1 MKTAVKKNQQKKS
14 KSWQHPKDF
23 PSGPPPQYYPG
34 PVVVNCTVLKSCGVF
49 TTVWPP
55 ANIVGTQNPKSLQK
69 KISALRRIRNLNPV
83 SSGASPSFNS
93 GSKFQ
98 RRFAEFQITFQISPA
113 LRRQNFSGAS
123 PSFKSESKFHR
134 RFVKFHRR
142 FADKISA
149 TLRRVSNQ
157 SPNFTGDSSDFKSD
171 SEFHRRFAE
180 IKKIKSDPQT
190 PPIPKISNPKNPQ
203 NSPPGKAKLRRRQV
217 KDQRSAGKGEGPVK
231 RC

>member
-1 MKTAVKKNQQKKS
+1 MASWIIGKPWAAVKSLKTAVKKNQQKKS

-134 RFVKFHRR
+134 RFVGFQIR
-142 FADKISA
+142 F
-149 TLRRVSNQ
+149 
-157 SPNFTGDSSDFKSD
+157 
-171 SEFHRRFAE
+171 
-180 IKKIKSDPQT
+180 
-190 PPIPKISNPKNPQ
+190 
-203 NSPPGKAKLRRRQV
+203 
-217 KDQRSAGKGEGPVK
+217 
-231 RC
+231 

>member
-98 RRFAEFQITFQISPA
+98 RRFAEFQIRVQISPA
-113 LRRQNFSGAS
+113 LRRENFSGAS

-134 RFVKFHRR
+134 RF
-142 FADKISA
+142 AEKISA
-149 TLRRVSNQ
+149 APRRASNPI
-157 SPNFTGDSSDFKSD
+157 PNSTGDSPDFKSD

-180 IKKIKSDPQT
+180 IKKFKSGTQT
-190 PPIPKISNPKNPQ
+190 PPIPKISNPKTPQ
-203 NSPPGKAKLRRRQV
+203 DSPPGKAKLRRRQV
-217 KDQRSAGKGEGPVK
+217 KDQ
-231 RC
+231 

>member
-98 RRFAEFQITFQISPA
+98 RRLAEFQIRVQISPA
-113 LRRQNFSGAS
+113 LRRENFSGAS
-123 PSFKSESKFHR
+123 PSFKS
-134 RFVKFHRR
+134 
-142 FADKISA
+142 
-149 TLRRVSNQ
+149 
-157 SPNFTGDSSDFKSD
+157 D
-171 SEFHRRFAE
+171 SEFYRGFAGFQIRFRISPALRRDQ
-180 IKKIKSDPQT
+180 KIQIRYPNPTYTQNLK
-190 PPIPKISNPKNPQ
+190 PKN
-203 NSPPGKAKLRRRQV
+203 SPGLSSRKSEAPTKT
-217 KDQRSAGKGEGPVK
+217 GEGPVK
-231 RC
+231 RW